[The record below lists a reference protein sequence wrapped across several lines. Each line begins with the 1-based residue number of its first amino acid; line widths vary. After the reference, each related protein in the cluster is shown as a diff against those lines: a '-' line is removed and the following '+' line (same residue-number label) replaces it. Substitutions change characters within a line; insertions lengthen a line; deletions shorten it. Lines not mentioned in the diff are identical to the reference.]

1 VADLVGELRSQVEA
15 NAPKRRSAVR
25 WVRLDGLHLTL
36 RFLGPTSEERVAAVA
51 RSVDAAAAGRAPVD
65 IEIGGGGAF
74 PSPSRPRTI
83 WLGLIRGKDQ
93 LADLARAVD
102 TELTTAGWEPQERP
116 LRAHLTLARADGR
129 REGPAVARRLIERAS
144 ALRVPF
150 RADRL
155 VLFES
160 VTGGGPA
167 RYVARH
173 EARLGE

>member
-1 VADLVGELRSQVEA
+1 MD
-15 NAPKRRSAVR
+15 
-25 WVRLDGLHLTL
+25 
-36 RFLGPTSEERVAAVA
+36 AVA
-51 RSVDAAAAGRAPVD
+51 RSVDAAAAGRQAVD

-83 WLGLIRGKDQ
+83 WLGLIRGKDE
-93 LADLARAVD
+93 LADLSRAVD
-102 TELTTAGWEPQERP
+102 AELAMAGWAPQERP
-116 LRAHLTLARADGR
+116 FRAHLTLARADGR
-129 REGPAVARRLIERAS
+129 HEGPTVARRLIERAS
-144 ALRVPF
+144 GLRVPF

-173 EARLGE
+173 EAKLGE